1 MSSRRDER
9 CAAGVA
15 DEVRSRRARVPLN
28 APIDVGLVAGN
39 VSRSGAVAAPPHPAY
54 FPPLPEGA
62 KESPTMAVH
71 YLDFERPIADL
82 EAKIEELSKLSDSA
96 SPGAFDAEIEAL
108 RGRATEM
115 RREAYSRLDAW
126 QKTQVA
132 RHPERPHFV
141 DYCAGLIE
149 GFVELRGDRKFGDDQ
164 AILGGLGRFRG
175 RPVVVMGHEKGR
187 DTVGRVKHNF
197 GYARPEGYR
206 KAIRLMD
213 LAERFNLPVL
223 SIVDTSAAYPG
234 VASEER
240 GVAEAIAR
248 ATERSLTLGVPMIA
262 VVTGEGG
269 SGGALGIA
277 CGSRVLMLEHAIYSV
292 IPPEG
297 ANSILWRGART
308 AEEAAKAMK
317 ITAQDLLALKV
328 VDRIIPEPP
337 GGAHSDP
344 EVMIARVGDVLEEE
358 LALLETLPPDQ
369 IRKRRADRF
378 YAIGRSGKL

>member
-1 MSSRRDER
+1 M
-9 CAAGVA
+9 AA
-15 DEVRSRRARVPLN
+15 
-28 APIDVGLVAGN
+28 
-39 VSRSGAVAAPPHPAY
+39 
-54 FPPLPEGA
+54 
-62 KESPTMAVH
+62 H
-71 YLDFERPIADL
+71 YLDFERPIAELD
-82 EAKIEELSKLSDSA
+82 AKIDELSRLSETA
-96 SPGAFDAEIEAL
+96 EAGAFDAEIEAL
-108 RGRATEM
+108 RARVQEM
-115 RREAYSRLDAW
+115 RRKAYAKLDPW

-141 DYCAGLIE
+141 DYCAGLIDE
-149 GFVELRGDRKFGDDQ
+149 FQEMRGDRKFADDQ
-164 AILGGLGRFRG
+164 AIMGGLGRFRG
-175 RPVVVMGHEKGR
+175 RPVMVMGHEKGR
-187 DTVGRVKHNF
+187 DTAGRVKHNF
-197 GYARPEGYR
+197 GYARPEGFR

-213 LAERFNLPVL
+213 MAEQFNLPVL
-223 SIVDTSAAYPG
+223 SFVDTSAAYPG

-248 ATERSLTLGVPMIA
+248 AVERSLTLGVPMIA

-297 ANSILWRGART
+297 ANAILWRGNRT

-317 ITAQDLLALKV
+317 ITAQDLLGMRV

-344 EVMIARVGDVLEEE
+344 QAVISAVGEAVEEE
-358 LALLETLPPDQ
+358 LKVLENLPADQ
-369 IRKRRADRF
+369 LRKRRADRF
-378 YAIGRSGKL
+378 YAIGRLG